1 MASFYKAH
9 PHRPYSEIGPKDKF
23 DFYMLPLA
31 CMTYNGGLS
40 PPPMAAVQL
49 WTHPLEFCRSLDDI
63 IPCCFLVLFVQSGMF
78 RPYIANIWT
87 LQTFRIAKLI
97 RWPALLQFLKCTILY
112 SGIIF
117 KKKKKICCLSF
128 VTQRCSPNFFT
139 QIFQF
144 GNMFRPGLCLF
155 CY

>member
-78 RPYIANIWT
+78 RPYI
-87 LQTFRIAKLI
+87 Q
-97 RWPALLQFLKCTILY
+97 
-112 SGIIF
+112 
-117 KKKKKICCLSF
+117 KK
-128 VTQRCSPNFFT
+128 NFFAACLLSLKGVHP
-139 QIFQF
+139 IFS
-144 GNMFRPGLCLF
+144 LKSSSLVICLDPDCACSVIKVRMGTNAEKF
-155 CY
+155 HGICSNKI